1 MQLCKLFKCYSYHF
15 LISLSISDLEI
26 LAKRVSVLY
35 AVVHAVR
42 KYGLSL
48 IFRLNKRLE
57 ERIWTDFPT
66 ANLPD
71 PRKFTGV
78 IWVKEE
84 VCGRRNARVV
94 GKISFLLSL
103 LPRLSLSRQQSQS
116 CINGSTLKSLALIQR
131 RIVG

>member
-1 MQLCKLFKCYSYHF
+1 MEAGGF
-15 LISLSISDLEI
+15 LRHGRS
-26 LAKRVSVLY
+26 
-35 AVVHAVR
+35 VR

-103 LPRLSLSRQQSQS
+103 LPRLSLS
-116 CINGSTLKSLALIQR
+116 LANKVSRVLM
-131 RIVG
+131 GAL